1 VSRKANPTAIGIFV
15 LGAIALLV
23 IGLAIFGSGKFFTR
37 QTRVVAF
44 FQGNIQG
51 LNVGSAVTLR
61 GVEVGKVTRIQ
72 LHYNV
77 DTARLLIPVYMEL
90 DPGRLQLSEP
100 ITAAERS
107 TNEPL
112 KVAITKGLHARLA
125 SQSLVTGQLLVELN
139 FDPNEPS
146 TLVGADPST
155 IEIPTAQSDIEKVK
169 EALTKLPLDEIAA
182 SALKLMQDSDRLVT
196 SPDVA
201 KMLNSLVSASGNL
214 DQLITAVRG
223 DLPGLIA
230 DLREASGA
238 GHDTLI
244 SAQDAM
250 KELRTTLTTARQQL
264 LATDM
269 PGTTKAAIATLQQAQ
284 KTLADA
290 NSMIAPNSPQRYDI
304 DQALRNL
311 SAASRSLRVFADDL
325 ERRPNAVI
333 VGK

>member
-23 IGLAIFGSGKFFTR
+23 IGLAVFGSGKFFTK

-44 FQGNIQG
+44 FHGNIQG

-61 GVEVGKVTRIQ
+61 GVEVGTVTGIQ

-90 DPGRLQLSEP
+90 DPSRLQLSEP
-100 ITAAERS
+100 LSAAEQA
-107 TNEPL
+107 THQGL
-112 KVAITKGLHARLA
+112 KAAIAKGLHARLA

-139 FDPNEPS
+139 FDPNEPR
-146 TLVGADPST
+146 TMTGADPST
-155 IEIPTAQSDIEKVK
+155 IEIPTAQSDIEKLK
-169 EALTKLPLDEIAA
+169 GALSRLPLDQIAA
-182 SALKLMQDSDRLVT
+182 AALKLMQDGDRLVT

-201 KMLNSLVSASGNL
+201 KMLNSLVQASDNL
-214 DQLITAVRG
+214 DQLITAVHG
-223 DLPGLIA
+223 DLPKLIS
-230 DLREASGA
+230 DLRETSGA
-238 GHDTLI
+238 GHDTLV

-284 KTLADA
+284 KTLAAA
-290 NSMIAPNSPQRYDI
+290 NSLIATNSPQRYDI

>member
-23 IGLAIFGSGKFFTR
+23 GALAVFGSGKFFTHQVR
-37 QTRVVAF
+37 IVSF
-44 FQGNIQG
+44 FRGNIQG

-61 GVEVGKVTRIQ
+61 GVEVGTVTAVQ
-72 LHYNV
+72 LHYDV

-90 DPGRLQLSEP
+90 DPERLQFSEP
-100 ITAAERS
+100 ISAAERA
-107 TNEPL
+107 TRKPL
-112 KVAITKGLHARLA
+112 KDAIAKGLHARLA
-125 SQSLVTGQLLVELN
+125 TQSLVTGQLLVELN

-146 TLVGADPST
+146 TLTGADPST
-155 IEIPTAQSDIEKVK
+155 VEIPTAQSDIEKLK
-169 EALTKLPLDEIAA
+169 GALSRLPLDEIAA

-201 KMLNSLVSASGNL
+201 KMLNSLVAASDNV

-223 DLPGLIA
+223 NLPALISDLH
-230 DLREASGA
+230 ETSGA
-238 GHDTLI
+238 GHDALV

-264 LATDM
+264 LATDV
-269 PGTTKAAIATLQQAQ
+269 PGATKAAIATLQQAQ
-284 KTLADA
+284 KTLAEA
-290 NSMIAPNSPQRYDI
+290 SGLIAVNSPQRYDI

-311 SAASRSLRVFADDL
+311 SAATRSLRVFADDL

>member
-1 VSRKANPTAIGIFV
+1 MSRKANPTAIGIFV

-23 IGLAIFGSGKFFTR
+23 IGLAVFGSGKFFTR

-44 FQGNIQG
+44 FHGNIQG

-61 GVEVGKVTRIQ
+61 GVEVGKVTAIQ

-77 DTARLLIPVYMEL
+77 DTAQLLIPVYMEL
-90 DPGRLQLSEP
+90 APNRLQLSEP
-100 ITAAERS
+100 LSAAEQA
-107 TNEPL
+107 THEPL
-112 KVAITKGLHARLA
+112 KAAIAKGLHARLA

-139 FDPNEPS
+139 FDPSEPR
-146 TLVGADPST
+146 TLTGADPST
-155 IEIPTAQSDIEKVK
+155 IEIPTAQSDIEKLK
-169 EALTKLPLDEIAA
+169 GALSRLPLDQIAA
-182 SALKLMQDSDRLVT
+182 SALKLMQDSDRLVN
-196 SPDVA
+196 SPEVE
-201 KMLNSLVSASGNL
+201 KMLNSLVTASGNL
-214 DQLITAVRG
+214 DQLITAVHS
-223 DLPGLIA
+223 DLPKLIS
-230 DLREASGA
+230 DLREASDA
-238 GHDTLI
+238 GHDTLV

-284 KTLADA
+284 KTLAAA
-290 NSMIAPNSPQRYDI
+290 NSLIATNSPQRYDI

>member
-23 IGLAIFGSGKFFTR
+23 AGLAVFGSGKFFTR

-44 FQGNIQG
+44 FRGNIQG

-61 GVEVGKVTRIQ
+61 GVEVGTVTGIQ

-90 DPGRLQLSEP
+90 DPSRLQLSEP
-100 ITAAERS
+100 LTAAERA
-107 TNEPL
+107 TLEPL
-112 KVAITKGLHARLA
+112 KEAIAKGLHARLA

-146 TLVGADPST
+146 TLTGADPS
-155 IEIPTAQSDIEKVK
+155 IVEIPTAQSDIEKLK
-169 EALTKLPLDEIAA
+169 GALSRLPLDDIAA

-201 KMLNSLVSASGNL
+201 KMLNSLVAASDNL
-214 DQLITAVRG
+214 DQLISAVRS
-223 DLPGLIA
+223 DLPGLIS
-230 DLREASGA
+230 DLRETSGA
-238 GHDTLI
+238 GHDTLV

-250 KELRTTLTTARQQL
+250 KEMRATLTTARQL
-264 LATDM
+264 LATDV
-269 PGTTKAAIATLQQAQ
+269 PGATKAAIATLQQAQ

-290 NSMIAPNSPQRYDI
+290 NSMIAANSPQRYDI

-311 SAASRSLRVFADDL
+311 SAATRSLRVFADDL

>member
-23 IGLAIFGSGKFFTR
+23 IALAVFGSGKFFTR
-37 QTRVVAF
+37 QTRIVAF
-44 FQGNIQG
+44 FHGNIQG

-61 GVEVGKVTRIQ
+61 GVEVGTVTAIQ
-72 LHYNV
+72 LRYDV

-90 DPGRLQLSEP
+90 DPSRLRLSEP
-100 ITAAERS
+100 LSSAERA
-107 TNEPL
+107 THEPL
-112 KVAITKGLHARLA
+112 KAAIAKGLHARLA

-155 IEIPTAQSDIEKVK
+155 VEIPTAQSDIEKLK
-169 EALTKLPLDEIAA
+169 GALSRLPLDEIAA
-182 SALKLMQDSDRLVT
+182 AALKLMQDSDRLVT
-196 SPDVA
+196 SPDLS
-201 KMLNSLVSASGNL
+201 KMLDSLVAASDNL

-223 DLPGLIA
+223 DLPALIS
-230 DLREASGA
+230 DLRETSGA
-238 GHDTLI
+238 GHEALT

-250 KELRTTLTTARQQL
+250 KELRTTLTTARQM
-264 LATDM
+264 LATDV
-269 PGTTKAAIATLQQAQ
+269 PGAAKAAVAALQQAQ
-284 KTLADA
+284 KALADA
-290 NSMIAPNSPQRYDI
+290 DSLIAANSPQRYDI

-311 SAASRSLRVFADDL
+311 TAATRSLRVFADDL

>member
-15 LGAIALLV
+15 LGVITLLV
-23 IGLAIFGSGKFFTR
+23 IGLAVFGSGKFFTR

-51 LNVGSAVTLR
+51 LNVGSAVALR
-61 GVEVGKVTRIQ
+61 GVDVGTVTAIQ
-72 LHYNV
+72 LHYDV
-77 DTARLLIPVYMEL
+77 ATARLLIPVYMEL
-90 DPGRLQLSEP
+90 DPSRLQLSEAL
-100 ITAAERS
+100 TAAERA

-112 KVAITKGLHARLA
+112 KVAVAKGLHARLA

-139 FDPNEPS
+139 FDPKEPS

-155 IEIPTAQSDIEKVK
+155 IEMPTAQSDIEKLK
-169 EALTKLPLDEIAA
+169 GALSRLPLDEIAA
-182 SALKLMQDSDRLVT
+182 SALKLKQDSDRLAT

-214 DQLITAVRG
+214 DQLITAVHG
-223 DLPGLIA
+223 ALPALIS
-230 DLREASGA
+230 DLRETSGA
-238 GHDTLI
+238 GHDTLV

-250 KELRTTLTTARQQL
+250 KELRTMLTTARQQL
-264 LATDM
+264 RATDM

-290 NSMIAPNSPQRYDI
+290 NGLIAANSPQRYDI

-325 ERRPNAVI
+325 KRRPNAVI